1 MTNRVQSTPTL
12 ETNQLAEQ
20 NLFGSSLATCEDLI
34 ESVPTNVFTNVINQA
49 QSTPVLGA
57 NQVVLN
63 NVLGSSSAIPQED
76 ILIQP
81 DPTQR

>member
-12 ETNQLAEQ
+12 ETNQLVGQ

-34 ESVPTNVFTNVINQA
+34 ENVPTNVFTNVINQA
-49 QSTPVLGA
+49 QSTAVLGA

-63 NVLGSSSAIPQED
+63 NVLGSSLSIPQED
-76 ILIQP
+76 ILIQSEP
-81 DPTQR
+81 AQR